1 MLLKPYIPPK
11 EVKVNSLLSESGNS
25 HKDLD
30 KSREYQE
37 CIKFL
42 ESEGRLLMLTTLY
55 HERALKKNKLIH
67 DVYRV
72 FACVY
77 PWPLCVCNFSR
88 MIRGM
93 DMGMKIERIDYLRE
107 IL

>member
-1 MLLKPYIPPK
+1 MLLKPYIS
-11 EVKVNSLLSESGNS
+11 KVNINSLPSHGNSESSAHKGN
-25 HKDLD
+25 
-30 KSREYQE
+30 EAIE
-37 CIKFL
+37 FL
-42 ESEGRLLMLTTLY
+42 NTEGRLLMLTTLY

-67 DVYRV
+67 DVYKV